1 MEKHKIVITIEDL
14 DNGDVKIVATPNF
27 KEMTAI
33 TRRGPE
39 ARSFAV
45 AYAMGMMTYAAAEN
59 RKMKKKAGK
68 IEVVSPRMT
77 LPPGTR
83 NG

>member
-1 MEKHKIVITIEDL
+1 
-14 DNGDVKIVATPNF
+14 
-27 KEMTAI
+27 
-33 TRRGPE
+33 
-39 ARSFAV
+39 
-45 AYAMGMMTYAAAEN
+45 MTYAAAEN